1 METRAVRFSPIIRSD
16 TGGMSKKLPLL
27 LVLIAFA
34 LVPSDSD
41 AQVTGGPSWW
51 NESWE
56 YRLVVGVV
64 PQGQRGG
71 INVARV
77 NMGEQ
82 SELCLPDGSDIR
94 VLDSLGRILPCEV
107 KLKNNQTLD
116 VRFFV
121 PPDVETFYIYYGNSE
136 AEQIEYVWPGREEG
150 GLTLETGP
158 VNKPVYKSDQL
169 PEMIERGT
177 AFDKQPWAQIHD
189 VENPFGRD
197 DLYMSVYEGVI
208 YCPED
213 GEYVFAVNADDVASF
228 ELKNAGGRLCW
239 RDAGA
244 PSERWQSPGHPHA
257 TRRVDLQKGVYRF
270 VFHHVENW
278 GSQFAALG
286 WKKPSSDAIVTV
298 SPEAFVTYLPADI
311 LGRDVHDQKLAPF
324 FVAQHDYNLMVNTH
338 DFKFPVYR
346 FESRLHRP
354 DDDLSH
360 WTYQWDLGD
369 GSTASGRQVKH
380 EFGAGETYQVSLTVR
395 DELGRTATIT
405 RPISPPAEP
414 VKRVQLQ
421 MEVESEKEMVRQKE
435 RIEYSV
441 LLRNRSS
448 LRRDPVLKTEQ
459 VRGRGEDEQ
468 RSSHSMELRNL
479 EPTLKGE
486 GGWLRLNRTL
496 PPPSE
501 NLSVTL
507 SLMLHERAVVEKE
520 IAFKRT
526 DRPLGDLYLGPS
538 QQLREERGD
547 AKDRLVVLV
556 LADVKAS
563 EAPERKLCEPSTGDV
578 QVLVFDEGLAGPRG
592 RERGENYLTM
602 LKKLLEHSYS
612 GLTFNIERR
621 TTGKSGQDLPIRV
634 FVETYREVIAS
645 RPNLVLL
652 VCQPEAVINGIP
664 VGAFEDALIASLDQV
679 LSQSKSAVVLLTP
692 PPLPQ
697 RADLSRSYA
706 RVVKRI
712 GLSKGI
718 PVVDLYSRFLLTDR
732 WRSLFRPG
740 SGRQQSFLLYPNLRG
755 QRRVARET
763 YESIVDQLHLELSA
777 AVRKTDYMN
786 QASR

>member
-1 METRAVRFSPIIRSD
+1 
-16 TGGMSKKLPLL
+16 MSKKLLCMVLMILALL
-27 LVLIAFA
+27 
-34 LVPSDSD
+34 PSGAKS
-41 AQVTGGPSWW
+41 QETSGPAWW
-51 NESWE
+51 NDAWE

-64 PQGQRGG
+64 SQGQRGG

-77 NMGEQ
+77 NMAEQ
-82 SELCLPDGSDIR
+82 SEMCLPDGSDIR

-121 PPDVETFYIYYGNSE
+121 PPDVETFYIYYGNPE

-150 GLTLETGP
+150 GLTLETRP
-158 VNKPVYKSDQL
+158 VNKPVYKADQL
-169 PEMIERGT
+169 DEVLKKDAP
-177 AFDKQPWAQIHD
+177 AFDTQSWAQIHD
-189 VENPFGRD
+189 VENPFERD
-197 DLYMSVYEGVI
+197 DLYMSIYKGVI

-213 GEYVFAVNADDVASF
+213 GDYVFAVNADDVAAF
-228 ELKNAGGRLCW
+228 ELQGAGGRLCW
-239 RDAGA
+239 RDSGA
-244 PSERWQSPGHPHA
+244 PSDRWRSPGHPNA
-257 TRRVDLQKGVYRF
+257 TREVSLEKGVYRF
-270 VFHHVENW
+270 EFYHVENW

-298 SPEAFVTYLPADI
+298 SPEAFVTYLPANI
-311 LGRDVHDQKLAPF
+311 LGRDVQGQELSPF
-324 FVAQHDYNLMVNTH
+324 FVAEHDYNLMVNSLK
-338 DFKFPVYR
+338 FKFPVYR

-354 DDDLSH
+354 GDDLSR
-360 WTYQWDLGD
+360 WTYQWDFGE
-369 GSTASGRQVKH
+369 GSTASGRRVRH
-380 EFGAGETYQVSLTVR
+380 EFGAVETYQVSLTVR

-405 RPISPPAEP
+405 RPISAPAEP

-421 MEVESEKEMVRQKE
+421 MEVESEREMVRQQE
-435 RIEYSV
+435 RINYSV
-441 LLRNRSS
+441 LVRNRSS
-448 LRRDPVLKTEQ
+448 VRRDPVLKTE
-459 VRGRGEDEQ
+459 RMREGAGGEEK
-468 RSSHSMELRNL
+468 SSYKRELQNL
-479 EPTLKGE
+479 TPTLKGE
-486 GGWLRLNRTL
+486 GGWLRLNRSL
-496 PPPSE
+496 PPPSQ
-501 NLSVTL
+501 NMFVTL
-507 SLMLHERAVVEKE
+507 SLMLHERPVVQKE
-520 IAFKRT
+520 IAFLRT
-526 DRPLGDLYLGPS
+526 DRPLGDLHLGPS
-538 QQLREERGD
+538 QQLRDEKE
-547 AKDRLVVLV
+547 RLVVLL
-556 LADVKAS
+556 LADVKAGN
-563 EAPERKLCEPSTGDV
+563 APERKLCEPSTGDV

-634 FVETYREVIAS
+634 FVETYKEIMSS

-664 VGAFEDALIASLDQV
+664 VGAFEDSLIASLDQI
-679 LSQSKSAVVLLTP
+679 LSQSKAAVVLLTP

-706 RVVKRI
+706 RVVKRV
-712 GLSKGI
+712 GLSKSI

-740 SGRQQSFLLYPNLRG
+740 SGRQRSFQLYPNLRG
-755 QRRVARET
+755 QRRVAREA